1 MMMRFIRSFARDER
15 GTAVMELAL
24 AAPIIAVLVMGVTDA
39 STAFSRKLELEQGAQ
54 RAIEKQMQTTGNET
68 PEGTIKSEAAV
79 QAGVD
84 VSKVSVTY
92 ITLCDGVAQSDY
104 ATPCGNTQRTAL
116 YLTVTVYDDYTP
128 LFPMFSLGTKRSDGT
143 YRIVA
148 KAGIRT
154 Q

>member
-1 MMMRFIRSFARDER
+1 MFLLRALAKEER

-24 AAPIIAVLVMGVTDA
+24 AAPIIAVLVMGITDA

-54 RAIEKQMQTTGNET
+54 RAIEKQMQTTGTET

-79 QAGVD
+79 QAGVTVD
-84 VSKVSVTY
+84 NVSVAY
-92 ITLCDGVAQSDY
+92 LRLCNGTKQSNY
-104 ATPCGNTQRTAL
+104 NTPCANTQRTSL
-116 YLTVTVYDDYTP
+116 YLTVTVIDDYSP
-128 LFPMFSLGTKRSDGT
+128 LFPMFSLGTKQANGT